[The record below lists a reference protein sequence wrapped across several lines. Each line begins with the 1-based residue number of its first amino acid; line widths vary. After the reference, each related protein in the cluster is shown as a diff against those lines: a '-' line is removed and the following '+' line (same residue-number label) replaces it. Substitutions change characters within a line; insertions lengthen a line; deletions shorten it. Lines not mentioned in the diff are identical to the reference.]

1 MRVEGEGEGKGE
13 RVKRERERLKRARL
27 SRHPFSTPR
36 RGTAALREKQR
47 ELQKG
52 GRGELSNRRV
62 WLSSRGETISRVSL
76 VELTTLFHLLPHILC
91 IYKYTH
97 TNS

>member
-62 WLSSRGETISRVSL
+62 WLSSRGETISS
-76 VELTTLFHLLPHILC
+76 
-91 IYKYTH
+91 
-97 TNS
+97 